1 MNLSPRHT
9 RLQALKPSS
18 KTSRRDFRGCH
29 VNDLIVQSYKVL
41 LARLKWQQVQ
51 HLPMQ
56 LVSWTRKSFQMR
68 QGFQCSYNFSF
79 THLCTCNKIDC
90 GQGALEDVHPENMEN
105 RRQALKAIFFLPQL
119 LEPYLRIYV
128 LYTFRLEPPSQVRDP
143 LLPGIASMDAGLEVG
158 VAKCVVGP
166 ISLTILLNPAR

>member
-1 MNLSPRHT
+1 MKKSLINAGISFMNLSPRHT

-90 GQGALEDVHPENMEN
+90 GQGALEEVHPENMEN
-105 RRQALKAIFFLPQL
+105 RRQALKAIFF
-119 LEPYLRIYV
+119 
-128 LYTFRLEPPSQVRDP
+128 
-143 LLPGIASMDAGLEVG
+143 
-158 VAKCVVGP
+158 CH
-166 ISLTILLNPAR
+166 NC